1 MNITQTDSG
10 DKYHNGESSTIKIRS
25 PMKESQNM
33 FNLPS
38 PITHPDQYKQNL
50 SNLVRRFS
58 LPIVAIGAVFVFWI
72 LSQLLTTILLGAATL
87 VAAVASIAIGWLSVM
102 MAKPFSLWI
111 ANKRMS
117 LMLAEARKRPIE
129 TREYVSRYNRQRLV
143 EQSNELDNYVAEVN
157 AFENEVR
164 KMRTSNPQ
172 RVGPFAERLVELRES
187 VSELQK
193 MLAEARVEADNYDA
207 ATEEARQFW
216 KLSAMSDRMNR
227 LTQESATDIEN
238 RRLAIEAMET
248 TELAMQRVFAR
259 IENNAKTR
267 RREAPT
273 ILPQL
278 ENSPSPELQQTII
291 DLNRVEEKV
300 RK

>member
-157 AFENEVR
+157 AFENEVK
-164 KMRTSNPQ
+164 KMRISNSQ
-172 RVGPFAERLVELRES
+172 RVGPFAERLVELRELS
-187 VSELQK
+187 VR
-193 MLAEARVEADNYDA
+193 EAC
-207 ATEEARQFW
+207 
-216 KLSAMSDRMNR
+216 
-227 LTQESATDIEN
+227 
-238 RRLAIEAMET
+238 
-248 TELAMQRVFAR
+248 AR
-259 IENNAKTR
+259 I
-267 RREAPT
+267 
-273 ILPQL
+273 ILNDFLYFPIGVIMPGTPRGSDFNYEPYVVVDDCLHSDDQWL
-278 ENSPSPELQQTII
+278 YTVVTGHADLDEEDIVAAHVERVKFDCPPNFTLLRQTESIRLNDCDICIRSVDSYFELPY
-291 DLNRVEEKV
+291 
-300 RK
+300 